1 MYEVVIAGVRVKVEQ
16 LMVDAAEMLVKGCI
30 DYLEFLNLVA
40 DVSDECAVGGT
51 L

>member
-1 MYEVVIAGVRVKVEQ
+1 MYEVVIAGVHTQVEQ
-16 LMVDAAEMLVKGCI
+16 LMVDAAGMLAKRCI

-40 DVSDECAVGGT
+40 EVGDRCAAGSA

>member
-1 MYEVVIAGVRVKVEQ
+1 MYEVVIAGVRIKIEQ

-30 DYLEFLNLVA
+30 DYLEYLVLVA
-40 DVSDECAVGGT
+40 NVSDECAAGNI

>member
-1 MYEVVIAGVRVKVEQ
+1 MYEVVIAGVHTQVGQ
-16 LMVDAAEMLVKGCI
+16 LMVDAAGMLAKGCI

-40 DVSDECAVGGT
+40 GVGDRYTIGND